1 MIAMAASPPGYNVF
15 LCHNT
20 EDKPVVRQLRDELQR
35 RQIRTWFDEDQLI
48 PGRPWQEALEEA
60 IRSIGAAAICVGPSG
75 SGPWQNQ
82 EMRAYIQQFVK
93 RGAAAV
99 IPVSL
104 PGVTTVPEL
113 PLFLEAFHWVDLRD
127 GLTDE
132 GLHRLICGIRG
143 MKPAET
149 PMIVPDLLAEHIQ
162 NDPNASEDAS
172 TTSTAVTV
180 IEPGD
185 PEKLLPRVVQ
195 FLHELP
201 ESAPDLHDEIVKAL
215 RSEFPELKKE
225 KNDDTPV
232 DLVEVIRS
240 QGLHSVLATLFCW
253 LDRKTRPAISTDGW
267 REVLTHLV
275 VLAAAK
281 TWLPQGRNQRD
292 HGGLV
297 SVGDGGYPLQPLSA
311 AVLVAGLFDIAVHLE
326 GKQPTGYVEL
336 SASKGNKGY
345 DLEDRYRELRDY
357 LHEKF
362 EKHLKPGSPPL
373 DDDGIKQMLRVAVGE
388 RRPVFMTLPAGDA
401 LATAVS
407 ARLAGLLTVLQEQP
421 TAPRVLDESLGL
433 VKYMEDMLEKLQP
446 TP

>member
-1 MIAMAASPPGYNVF
+1 MQAASPPDYDVF
-15 LCHNT
+15 LCHNSK
-20 EDKPVVRQLRDELQR
+20 DKPVVRQLRDELQR

-60 IRSIGAAAICVGPSG
+60 IQSIGAVAICLGPTE
-75 SGPWQNQ
+75 SGPWQNR

-93 RGAAAV
+93 RDAAAV
-99 IPVSL
+99 IPVML
-104 PGVTTVPEL
+104 PGATKVPEL
-113 PLFLEAFHWVDLRD
+113 PLFLQAFHWVDLHD

-143 MKPAET
+143 TKPAET
-149 PMIVPDLLAEHIQ
+149 LMIVPESLAERIQ
-162 NDPNASEDAS
+162 NDPNGSEHAS
-172 TTSTAVTV
+172 TSSATTPV

-195 FLHELP
+195 YLHELP
-201 ESAPDLHDEIVKAL
+201 EHAPDLHDEIVKAL
-215 RSEFPELKKE
+215 RSEFPELKKQ

-240 QGLHSVLATLFCW
+240 QGLHSVLGTLFCW
-253 LDRKTRPAISTDGW
+253 LDRKTRPAVSADGW

-311 AVLVAGLFDIAVHLE
+311 AVLVSGLFDIAVHLE

-362 EKHLKPGSPPL
+362 EKHLKQGSPPL
-373 DDDGIKQMLRVAVGE
+373 DDEGVQQMLRVAVGE

-421 TAPRVLDESLGL
+421 TAPRVLDESLRL
-433 VKYMEDMLEKLQP
+433 VRNTQDLLEKLQP
-446 TP
+446 AS